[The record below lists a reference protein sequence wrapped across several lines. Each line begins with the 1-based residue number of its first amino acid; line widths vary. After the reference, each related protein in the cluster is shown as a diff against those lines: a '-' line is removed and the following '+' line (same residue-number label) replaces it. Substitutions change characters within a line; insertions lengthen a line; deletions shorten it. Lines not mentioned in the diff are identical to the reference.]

1 MIIDMRLRP
10 PLPEF
15 LQDGPIALYSPR
27 QIDLWSKYL
36 GTRVGAAAKEQSLDL
51 FFY

>member
-27 QIDLWSKYL
+27 QIDLWRKY
-36 GTRVGAAAKEQSLDL
+36 
-51 FFY
+51 